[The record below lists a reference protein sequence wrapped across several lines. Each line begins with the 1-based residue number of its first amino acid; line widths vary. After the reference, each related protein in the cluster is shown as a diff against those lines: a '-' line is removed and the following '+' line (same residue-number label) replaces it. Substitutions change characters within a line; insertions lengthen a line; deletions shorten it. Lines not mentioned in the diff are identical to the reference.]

1 MNTARSKKAS
11 EPFPRLLVPT
21 GVFLALSGAGIVPAH
36 ATCSQAGTTVTCSGV
51 ANPLAPSFS
60 SNLNNINATV
70 NPGASV
76 GVLLGVGGTAM
87 SLTGNNTT
95 LTNNGTIDPSALGSG
110 LGVLSTH
117 APPVARADRQP
128 VLPPRAGAPRVRARR
143 HCAVDYLRRL
153 SAPLSVARCLFE
165 LARGAGLCGVCGAA
179 VGESR
184 CAAGFVSADALSDEP
199 VFVTRQPRRHML
211 PAALQRC
218 FKTKIEAIPGIA

>member
-11 EPFPRLLVPT
+11 EPFPRLLLPT

-36 ATCSQAGTTVTCSGV
+36 ATCSQAGTTVSCSGV

-110 LGVLSTH
+110 LGVLSS
-117 APPVARADRQP
+117 
-128 VLPPRAGAPRVRARR
+128 GAVI
-143 HCAVDYLRRL
+143 
-153 SAPLSVARCLFE
+153 
-165 LARGAGLCGVCGAA
+165 GNAA
-179 VGESR
+179 AS
-184 CAAGFVSADALSDEP
+184 
-199 VFVTRQPRRHML
+199 
-211 PAALQRC
+211 
-218 FKTKIEAIPGIA
+218 